1 MGITSVGAWNKKHLG
16 KLGSHQ
22 WMLLPDDA
30 IEAKARCALVMTG
43 AKNQQLLHYDALL
56 EIAMKCR
63 PWRQG
68 LLLPGQRSCI
78 S

>member
-1 MGITSVGAWNKKHLG
+1 MSCSQALSLPTEMRHFDPEHGITSVGAWNKKHLG

-43 AKNQQLLHYDALL
+43 AKN
-56 EIAMKCR
+56 C
-63 PWRQG
+63 
-68 LLLPGQRSCI
+68 SFCI
-78 S
+78 MMRY